1 MSTKGKYLLAFI
13 LSAIILTPI
22 GLVAE
27 GSAWGEWSSDEIRA
41 MLGYVP
47 QSIAQAKPLIGALIP
62 DYEIGGFG
70 ALVSTW
76 LSAVIG
82 VGLVFG
88 VMIAMKKSA
97 KRAS

>member
-1 MSTKGKYLLAFI
+1 MSTKGKYLSVFI
-13 LSAIILTPI
+13 LAAIIMTPI

-27 GSAWGEWSSDEIRA
+27 GSAWGEWSSDEIHT

-47 QSIAQAKPLIGALIP
+47 QSIAQAKPLIGAMIP
-62 DYEIGGFG
+62 DYAINGFG
-70 ALVSTW
+70 ALASTW

-88 VMIAMKKSA
+88 VMIAIKKSA